1 MGRATTSGADAVVRP
16 LRRDARRN
24 REVVLR
30 AARRMFAE
38 HGTECSFEDIAR
50 EAGVGV
56 GTVYRRFPDR
66 RTLIEALL
74 EERRVDVD
82 RAATEALALEDP
94 RAAVSAF
101 VGSVARMQVEDRG
114 LRDLLDDH
122 GFVSAGVALLRERL
136 SPTAEE
142 LASRVRNDG
151 AARPDLTGA
160 DLLVLIRMLGSLTR
174 EQADAPTRTG
184 APQPMDAPEERD
196 APDSGSNGSMSTGF
210 DRYLGILLD
219 GLRCAPINR

>member
-1 MGRATTSGADAVVRP
+1 
-16 LRRDARRN
+16 
-24 REVVLR
+24 
-30 AARRMFAE
+30 MFAE

-142 LASRVRNDG
+142 LACRLRDDG

-174 EQADAPTRTG
+174 EQADAPTRDG
-184 APQPMDAPEERD
+184 APEPMDAPEERD